1 MDNHHY
7 QLLCENFTRVVPF
20 ALDELRAAQ
29 PYFRF
34 KTYEPN
40 AYLFSAGDV
49 VRDVHFLLEGIGRYF
64 YIDKEGRERN
74 KSLVRKGGAF
84 SSVSSLVDGQ
94 PSPFFTQALTECT
107 VGSIEYSRLIELS
120 ETHRHWSEF
129 LRRIFER
136 LVIKKETREAGFLLL
151 SARERYEAFLAEF
164 GEDCGRISLRQIAM
178 YLGVTDVTLSRI
190 RKEMGLT

>member
-20 ALDELRAAQ
+20 TQDDLRAAQ
-29 PYFRF
+29 PYTQF

-64 YIDKEGRERN
+64 YIDREGKERN

-84 SSVSSLVDGQ
+84 SSVSSLVDER

-107 VGSIEYSRLIELS
+107 VGSIEYDRLIELS
-120 ETHRHWSEF
+120 ETHRHWGEF

-164 GEDCGRISLRQIAM
+164 GDDSSRISLRQIAM